1 MWAITDISNIIF
13 INSRSI
19 TSVLNNYDDVFM
31 MLRGLTIVHYNHVY
45 RLNAWAYIAESA
57 IFISDGTPTQYDI
70 IEHIKLEGKI
80 SRVELFHVTS
90 TYMPLFTFLHING
103 CTHFRNKKFRI
114 LTREVLRVLLM
125 QCEFALFRV
134 ITFIWLSSNRR
145 FAWVWNNGRI
155 ILIAN
160 D

>member
-1 MWAITDISNIIF
+1 MAVILRRYLMFITWCVYD
-13 INSRSI
+13 
-19 TSVLNNYDDVFM
+19 VL
-31 MLRGLTIVHYNHVY
+31 RRLTIGHYNHVY

-57 IFISDGTPTQYDI
+57 IFVSDDTPTQCDI
-70 IEHIKLEGKI
+70 IEHVKLEGKI
-80 SRVELFHVTS
+80 SS
-90 TYMPLFTFLHING
+90 WIYFT
-103 CTHFRNKKFRI
+103 CTVSMHHFSRLYVQTDAHRFRNKKFCI

-134 ITFIWLSSNRR
+134 ITFIWLPSNRR

-160 D
+160 Y

>member
-1 MWAITDISNIIF
+1 MWAITNISNIIF
-13 INSRSI
+13 INSRGI
-19 TSVLNNYDDVFM
+19 TSVLNDYDDVFM
-31 MLRGLTIVHYNHVY
+31 MLRELTIVHYNHVY
-45 RLNAWAYIAESA
+45 RLNAWAYITESA

-70 IEHIKLEGKI
+70 IDHIKLEGKI
-80 SRVELFHVTS
+80 SSWIILCYKYT
-90 TYMPLFTFLHING
+90 PLFTFLHING
-103 CTHFRNKKFRI
+103 CTHFRNKKCRI